1 MHHGLTETCRR
12 KFSKDDGNE
21 TDAVMQFCWA
31 HLIRDVKF
39 LTTLSDLA
47 TRRYGEKLLAEIK
60 NLFRLWH
67 RRSEMSTEKWELA
80 AERAKQAV
88 VHRARHAP
96 QRTEAQNIAERF
108 RNHATYYFTF
118 LHVPG
123 VEPTN
128 NAMEQRMRFL
138 AVDRK
143 ITHGTR
149 GERDRRWC
157 ERMWTVLA
165 PLFPHPFPAMLRSV
179 VKNQISYQFNKNNR
193 LQIMKTPVRFFAG
206 CFALSAIAACAAG
219 TGAGPTAK
227 GETQL
232 APAIAVEAEE
242 VVYEYTD
249 PKNGSGP
256 FWCFGSSILARN
268 KEDLFVSGIETLFSY
283 TAEEHRK
290 QNYMYHRSVNNIRWL
305 LFRRDADGWKLQQA
319 DEKDRTREPSP
330 IGLLADGRLLMSV
343 NPTLDKDT
351 TKASTLNQPAVLEFS
366 TANPKAPARILQ
378 PAWEG
383 NPRFNEHSYRTFA
396 VDREHNEFVLFQN
409 IGYTHSEW
417 AFLDNKG
424 QWKAGKLQWP
434 FYKNDSVTPFKA
446 EQNRVNYPSVILRN
460 REVHFFGNSS
470 VNTWSRMQ
478 TLDDFK
484 KTGINNPDGL
494 DGRKIGGGGRFRIIH
509 YSWTR
514 DITKAPFA
522 PWLEVNSTFEN
533 GGTMSASDMWLGLDG
548 TAHLLWSTSPIALE
562 YRDKYFPDIK
572 RTWGLW
578 YAQIKEGKIILKKP
592 LLETGE
598 GVPKTSQN
606 DLLDNYTISAGRFQ
620 VLPGGRLMVIF
631 FISGRD
637 KQGKSRSENRI
648 MEVYQ
653 DGTASQ
659 SELIPLKYPLSLY
672 FTATPR
678 GGSLPSETID
688 LVGRP
693 ATQSGNNQKAQ
704 VRYAKIRCNL
714 GW

>member
-1 MHHGLTETCRR
+1 M
-12 KFSKDDGNE
+12 
-21 TDAVMQFCWA
+21 
-31 HLIRDVKF
+31 
-39 LTTLSDLA
+39 
-47 TRRYGEKLLAEIK
+47 K
-60 NLFRLWH
+60 NP
-67 RRSEMSTEKWELA
+67 
-80 AERAKQAV
+80 V
-88 VHRARHAP
+88 
-96 QRTEAQNIAERF
+96 
-108 RNHATYYFTF
+108 
-118 LHVPG
+118 
-123 VEPTN
+123 
-128 NAMEQRMRFL
+128 RFL
-138 AVDRK
+138 A
-143 ITHGTR
+143 
-149 GERDRRWC
+149 
-157 ERMWTVLA
+157 
-165 PLFPHPFPAMLRSV
+165 S
-179 VKNQISYQFNKNNR
+179 
-193 LQIMKTPVRFFAG
+193 
-206 CFALSAIAACAAG
+206 CFASSAIAACAAG
-219 TGAGPTAK
+219 AVAGPTAK
-227 GETQL
+227 GETQI

-268 KEDLFVSGIETLFSY
+268 KEDVFLSGIETLFSY
-283 TAEEHRK
+283 TAEENRK
-290 QNYMYHRSVNNIRWL
+290 QDYLYHRSVNNIRWL

-351 TKASTLNQPAVLEFS
+351 TKASTANQPAVLEFS

-383 NPRFNEHSYRTFA
+383 SPRFNEHSYRTFA

-424 QWKAGKLQWP
+424 QWKTGKLQWP

-446 EQNRVNYPSVILRN
+446 KQNRVNYPSVILRN

-494 DGRKIGGGGRFRIIH
+494 EGRKIGGGGRFRTIH

-514 DITKAPFA
+514 DITKEPFA

-533 GGTMSASDMWLGLDG
+533 GGTMHASDMWLGLDG
-548 TAHLLWSTSPIALE
+548 VAHLLWSTSPIARE

-606 DLLDNYTISAGRFQ
+606 DLLDNYTISLGRFQ
-620 VLPGGRLMVIF
+620 VLPGGRLMVVF

-659 SELIPLKYPLSLY
+659 SEVIPLKYPLSMY

-688 LVGRP
+688 LVGR
-693 ATQSGNNQKAQ
+693 AVAQSGKDQKAQ
-704 VRYAKIRCNL
+704 VRYAKIRCSTPKAPDKRKND
-714 GW
+714 